1 MRLPCRGAFAASGS
15 CQRAVPSAFR
25 PEGGWRAEKRKSY
38 GVRVRAPRGAP
49 ITAFSGN
56 GPCFRPVRRT
66 SNAPTD
72 PSASSWQ
79 GLVVAPEGAPMP
91 PGCLVAT
98 RPAGA
103 APSSRFTTPHDRAP
117 QWTRYVH
124 DTRALQGGSCAGIIS
139 ATHSSWPAM
148 TNLVACERKAS
159 VIPLSGN
166 TGDQRY
172 STAPS
177 GAWRCSHPARSS
189 AGVSSS
195 LSG

>member
-1 MRLPCRGAFAASGS
+1 MHMRLPCRGAFAASGS

-148 TNLVACERKAS
+148 TNLVACERKLAS
-159 VIPLSGN
+159 SRFPGTQEISG
-166 TGDQRY
+166 TARRLRGRGD
-172 STAPS
+172 APTP
-177 GAWRCSHPARSS
+177 PAPAPACRRP
-189 AGVSSS
+189 
-195 LSG
+195 